1 MYTRSNGS
9 RRHVRI
15 LGGDHQ
21 VYSPSQKGRIPT
33 KLIDYLLQKGEFAK
47 SGHPHV
53 KFVNI
58 PERFT
63 RNIPLNQ
70 VHDAGES
77 LQLLLKIPARLDNG
91 DEVVLSALI
100 DTGAEANL
108 VQTRVLPSSM
118 FFPAQTPLNLVTAN
132 GCPLM
137 GGRSCVHVTFSLIQ
151 EVNGRILSCP
161 KYFDANFTRRTY
173 K

>member
-1 MYTRSNGS
+1 M
-9 RRHVRI
+9 
-15 LGGDHQ
+15 
-21 VYSPSQKGRIPT
+21 
-33 KLIDYLLQKGEFAK
+33 
-47 SGHPHV
+47 

-91 DEVVLSALI
+91 DEVVLSVLI

-108 VQTRVLPSSM
+108 VRTRVLPSSM

-161 KYFDANFTRRTY
+161 KYFDAQRY
-173 K
+173 EADIQVDAI